1 MSLISIAAAAV
12 THVLIVTLF
21 IHIFVIISIFNLH
34 LQKKIEQDLFRSKA
48 LLTPLK
54 TSIYFGPKPF
64 LFPFIITS
72 SLSPSSLLVLQQ
84 LQCLDS
90 SPSEEPSAVIA
101 SSLCFSLPLGH
112 PFYPSFVISISYF
125 ATTRTAEERQEEPES
140 VPSRNL
146 SAAATQASGKRK

>member
-1 MSLISIAAAAV
+1 MAASRVREKVKCRSFPSLLLLLPTSLLLPFSC
-12 THVLIVTLF
+12 TFLLLSLF
-21 IHIFVIISIFNLH
+21 LTCTYR
-34 LQKKIEQDLFRSKA
+34 KKSNK
-48 LLTPLK
+48 
-54 TSIYFGPKPF
+54 IYFGPKPF

-72 SLSPSSLLVLQQ
+72 SLSPSSLLVLQH

-101 SSLCFSLPLGH
+101 SSLCFSLPLCH
-112 PFYPSFVISISYF
+112 LFYPSFVISISYY
-125 ATTRTAEERQEEPES
+125 ATTRTAEERREEPES